1 MDGVEQRGLSATYK
15 LKKSV
20 VSTSLLALAT
30 AFEIVS
36 KYSPELKAELADWED
51 GRTFS
56 LGVLPDGPAVT
67 LKKVGDKIRY
77 IGKGVKDPHL
87 AIYFK
92 NLDCALLP
100 LTGQMGAH
108 IASAQHRAILHG
120 NVAEAMQINRA
131 MAIVQ
136 NYLMPGIVLKKI
148 CKRPPKFTGKQL
160 ALKARVMAMLGLGLA
175 VNAVK

>member
-1 MDGVEQRGLSATYK
+1 MNGGEPRGLSVGYK

-36 KYSPELKAELADWED
+36 KHSPELKEELVDWEE
-51 GRTFS
+51 GRVFS
-56 LGVLPDGPAVT
+56 LGVLPDGPAIT
-67 LKKVGDKIRY
+67 LKKVGDKLRY

-108 IASAQHRAILHG
+108 IAFAQHRAILHG

-136 NYLMPGIVLKKI
+136 NYLMPGVILKKI
-148 CKRPPKFTGKQL
+148 CKRPPKLTGKQL
-160 ALKARVMAMLGLGLA
+160 FLKARVMATLGLGLA
-175 VNAVK
+175 VNAGK

>member
-1 MDGVEQRGLSATYK
+1 MNGEGQKGLSTAYK

-51 GRTFS
+51 GRVFS
-56 LGVLPDGPAVT
+56 LGVLPDGPAIT
-67 LKKVGDKIRY
+67 LKKMGDKIRY

-92 NLDCALLP
+92 NLDSALLP

-108 IASAQHRAILHG
+108 TAFAQHRAILHG
-120 NVAEAMQINRA
+120 NVADAMQINRA

-136 NYLMPGIVLKKI
+136 NYLMPGIILKKI
-148 CKRPPKFTGKQL
+148 CKRAPKLTGKQL
-160 ALKARVMAMLGLGLA
+160 LLKARVMATLGLGLA
-175 VNAVK
+175 VNAGK